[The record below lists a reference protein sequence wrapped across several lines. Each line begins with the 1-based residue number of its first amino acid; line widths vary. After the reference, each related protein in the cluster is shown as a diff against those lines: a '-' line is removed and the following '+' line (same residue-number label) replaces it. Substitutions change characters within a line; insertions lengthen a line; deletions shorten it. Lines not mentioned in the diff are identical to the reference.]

1 MQAGYEGREPPP
13 AVVQLF
19 PTCLV
24 NEFMPEAAIAAVEL
38 IERVGIRVEV
48 PAGLTCCG
56 QPAWNAGF
64 AAEAKAVA
72 RRTLAI
78 LAATQGPIVIPSGS
92 CGDMLIH
99 QTAELFRDEPRT
111 AAQAR
116 VVASRCVELTQF
128 LAAVTKPTFGV
139 WIRLSDSSPAA
150 FRFGSEPSVSST
162 PTATTASTC
171 PPLQSRN
178 GTAVRVAYHPSCHLA
193 RGLGI
198 RDAPVELLKQVP
210 GIDLAPLAKSDE
222 CCGFGGLFSVK
233 QPELSGAMLDA
244 KCRAIEAS
252 GAAVVAS
259 CDAGCLLHLM
269 GGLRRRGS
277 TVRACH
283 VAELLAGASRP
294 TEGHAP

>member
-1 MQAGYEGREPPP
+1 VSEPPP

-24 NEFMPEAAIAAVEL
+24 DEMRPQVGIAAVEL
-38 IERVGIRVEV
+38 IEALCIRVEV
-48 PAGLTCCG
+48 PDGIGCCG

-64 AAEAKAVA
+64 ADDARAVA
-72 RRTLAI
+72 RQTIAR

-92 CGDMLIH
+92 CADMLIH
-99 QTAELFRDEPRT
+99 QSAELFRDDPVV

-116 VVASRCVELTQF
+116 VVASRCVEFTAFVAPL
-128 LAAVTKPTFGV
+128 LDA
-139 WIRLSDSSPAA
+139 SP
-150 FRFGSEPSVSST
+150 
-162 PTATTASTC
+162 
-171 PPLQSRN
+171 PPRA
-178 GTAVRVAYHPSCHLA
+178 GPAPPVRTAYHASCHLS

-198 RDAPVELLKQVP
+198 GDPPVTLLRDAAGVEVVP
-210 GIDLAPLAKSDE
+210 LRGAEE

-252 GAAVVAS
+252 GAAVLAS
-259 CDAGCLLHLM
+259 CDLGCLLHLE

-277 TVRACH
+277 TVEVRH
-283 VAELLAGASRP
+283 VAELLAAARR
-294 TEGHAP
+294 APPAP